1 MNKANIG
8 WWEADLKAETYQC
21 SELIS
26 QLLGIGEDGLISF
39 EDFNKRILKEDQ
51 GYATFPSFDKVQQT
65 VEEIYLFDTPKVMY
79 GFVARHA
86 SRKQTKMVTPKYME
100 LPKPKREFR

>member
-1 MNKANIG
+1 MKINEQNESEFLQKLMNKANIG
-8 WWEADLKAETYQC
+8 WWEADLKAETYKC

-51 GYATFPSFDKVQQT
+51 DTQ
-65 VEEIYLFDTPKVMY
+65 LF
-79 GFVARHA
+79 RLL
-86 SRKQTKMVTPKYME
+86 TKYNR
-100 LPKPKREFR
+100 L

>member
-8 WWEADLKAETYQC
+8 WWEADLKAETYKC

-65 VEEIYLFDTPKVMY
+65 VEEIYLF

-100 LPKPKREFR
+100 LPKPKREFI

>member
-8 WWEADLKAETYQC
+8 WWEADLKAETYKC

-65 VEEIYLFDTPKVMY
+65 VEEIYLFDTPK
-79 GFVARHA
+79 GHA

-100 LPKPKREFR
+100 LPKPKREFI

>member
-8 WWEADLKAETYQC
+8 WWEADLKAETYKC

-51 GYATFPSFDKVQQT
+51 G
-65 VEEIYLFDTPKVMY
+65 
-79 GFVARHA
+79 
-86 SRKQTKMVTPKYME
+86 
-100 LPKPKREFR
+100 